1 MATTQKMLYRG
12 VLGTSSA
19 TLYTVPGSTSTI
31 ITSIVVTNYTATDAT
46 VTLTLQNGSG
56 TDINLL
62 YQVPVAGKGT
72 LTMDISQVLNTTRI
86 IKGLASTGSS
96 IACHISG
103 VEIT

>member
-46 VTLTLQNGSG
+46 VTLTLQDGSG
-56 TDINLL
+56 TE
-62 YQVPVAGKGT
+62 GGG
-72 LTMDISQVLNTTRI
+72 R
-86 IKGLASTGSS
+86 
-96 IACHISG
+96 SG
-103 VEIT
+103 FESVFGRPPE